1 MDVVAYAL
9 LAAGPAALVVRRRLP
24 SVALTL
30 AFAATLAYALLGY
43 ARGPIFL
50 ALIIA
55 FFTAVLKERRGFA
68 WTVLALGYGAFL
80 FLPHWAGQERAP
92 SLAVA
97 VGLAAWLLLLAAA
110 AEGLRA
116 RRRRAIEEARNRDEE
131 ARRRASEERLQ
142 IARELHDVLA
152 HNISLINVQA
162 GVALH
167 LIDERPEQARSA
179 LATIKDASRETLR
192 EMRSVLGALRRV
204 DEDLPRS
211 PTPSLARI
219 EDLIAKAEAS
229 GLQARVKVDG
239 RVRKLPAGTDLAA
252 FRIIQEALTNVA
264 RHSGRTEARVRISY
278 GDDELLVQ
286 VDDDGL
292 VTGPASASASGG
304 GNGIPG
310 MRERAAALGGTL
322 RAGIRPG
329 GGFRVHARLPLA
341 GSQEP
346 E

>member
-1 MDVVAYAL
+1 MAHRGRPPDRRRLFDAALALGVAAVQIVFTHFAGLEQPEAKRMDVVAYVL

-116 RRRRAIEEARNRDEE
+116 RRQRAIEEARNRDEE

-142 IARELHDVLA
+142 IARELLSCV
-152 HNISLINVQA
+152 
-162 GVALH
+162 
-167 LIDERPEQARSA
+167 
-179 LATIKDASRETLR
+179 
-192 EMRSVLGALRRV
+192 
-204 DEDLPRS
+204 
-211 PTPSLARI
+211 
-219 EDLIAKAEAS
+219 
-229 GLQARVKVDG
+229 
-239 RVRKLPAGTDLAA
+239 
-252 FRIIQEALTNVA
+252 
-264 RHSGRTEARVRISY
+264 
-278 GDDELLVQ
+278 
-286 VDDDGL
+286 
-292 VTGPASASASGG
+292 
-304 GNGIPG
+304 
-310 MRERAAALGGTL
+310 
-322 RAGIRPG
+322 
-329 GGFRVHARLPLA
+329 
-341 GSQEP
+341 
-346 E
+346 